1 MQLEL
6 MDLLYDYLPREA
18 KVLFLGDKFFGT
30 THVIESCQKKGWS
43 YRIRI
48 KKNNCINN
56 IEGIYATGDL
66 KNNAGYGVEQAALFQ
81 KGIITNIGY
90 LHDEGY
96 KDPWIIA
103 MDAKPTRET
112 LLQYSQR
119 WGIEAMFS
127 DLKSRGFGLE
137 DTNLKSTKRIAR
149 LILILS
155 VALYCAVHIG
165 IQTQSLKKNLNPQK
179 NKYVQH
185 APSSKKS

>member
-1 MQLEL
+1 MLSLRIGNRGLPLFWRVQETRGNIGTELQLEL

-30 THVIESCQKKGWS
+30 TH
-43 YRIRI
+43 
-48 KKNNCINN
+48 
-56 IEGIYATGDL
+56 
-66 KNNAGYGVEQAALFQ
+66 GVEQAALFQ

-96 KDPWIIA
+96 KNPWIIA
-103 MDAKPTRET
+103 MDSKPTRET

-137 DTNLKSTKRIAR
+137 DTNLKSTKRIAS

-155 VALYCAVHIG
+155 VALYSAVPIG
-165 IQTQSLKKNLNPQK
+165 IQTQNLKKNPNPQK
-179 NKYVQH
+179 NKYVQN
-185 APSSKKS
+185 APSSKKD